1 MRCLSTGQACRAEV
15 QKTDVMKDG
24 DMSDGRLLLTHPFL
38 DALRV
43 ACACG
48 VLLALVALASCKSMP
63 TLEQQERLVQE
74 NKLVL
79 DQVTVRAVVNVWGEP
94 AHYRSK
100 FTQFFVMS
108 DLSMIPSSR
117 VPAGETPKGWNAGV
131 YAGEGVYFAYPDRGW
146 LLVFHDDRLVYK
158 EELKA
163 DGMRTLLNTW
173 AYEDRF
179 KTRLDGAAAP

>member
-1 MRCLSTGQACRAEV
+1 
-15 QKTDVMKDG
+15 
-24 DMSDGRLLLTHPFL
+24 MSDGRIFPNRPFPE
-38 DALRV
+38 ALRI
-43 ACACG
+43 ACACCFFL
-48 VLLALVALASCKSMP
+48 VFVALASCKSMP
-63 TLEQQERLVQE
+63 TVEQQERLVRE
-74 NKLVL
+74 NNLVL

-94 AHYRSK
+94 PHFRSQ

-117 VPAGETPKGWNAGV
+117 VASGETPRGWNAGV

-163 DGMRTLLNTW
+163 DSMRTLINTW

-179 KTRLDGAAAP
+179 KTRLDGTSAP

>member
-1 MRCLSTGQACRAEV
+1 MAVPHHLFDEAR
-15 QKTDVMKDG
+15 
-24 DMSDGRLLLTHPFL
+24 RL
-38 DALRV
+38 
-43 ACACG
+43 ACG
-48 VLLALVALASCKSMP
+48 CCILLAFVAVSSCKSGP

-94 AHYRSK
+94 PYYRSK
-100 FTQFFVMS
+100 FTQFFVMP
-108 DLSMIPSSR
+108 DFSMIPSSR
-117 VPAGETPKGWNAGV
+117 VAAGEIPKGWDAQV
-131 YAGEGVYFAYPDRGW
+131 HAGEGVYLAYPDRGW

-163 DGMRTLLNTW
+163 EGMRTLINTW

-179 KTRLDGAAAP
+179 KTRLDGATAP

>member
-1 MRCLSTGQACRAEV
+1 
-15 QKTDVMKDG
+15 
-24 DMSDGRLLLTHPFL
+24 MSDGRVSPDRPFQKSL
-38 DALRV
+38 GLMGAW
-43 ACACG
+43 C
-48 VLLALVALASCKSMP
+48 VLLAFVALAGCKSKL
-63 TLEQQERLVQE
+63 TVEQQERLVRE
-74 NKLVL
+74 NNLVL
-79 DQVTVRAVVNVWGEP
+79 EHVTVRAVVNVWGEP
-94 AHYRSK
+94 PHYRSK

-117 VPAGETPKGWNAGV
+117 VPAGETPKGWSAGV

-163 DGMRTLLNTW
+163 EGMRTLINTW

-179 KTRLDGAAAP
+179 KTRLDGIPAP

>member
-1 MRCLSTGQACRAEV
+1 MEGNEAMGSREAGFGLAMRKIERMLCMWCA
-15 QKTDVMKDG
+15 
-24 DMSDGRLLLTHPFL
+24 LLVI
-38 DALRV
+38 A
-43 ACACG
+43 G
-48 VLLALVALASCKSMP
+48 VASCKSMP
-63 TLEQQERLVQE
+63 TLEQQEQLVRE
-74 NKLVL
+74 SKLVL

-94 AHYRSK
+94 SHYRSA

-108 DLSMIPSSR
+108 DQSMIPSSR
-117 VPAGETPKGWNAGV
+117 VASGETPRGWSAGV

-163 DGMRTLLNTW
+163 DGMRTLINTW

-179 KTRLDGAAAP
+179 KTRLDGAPGP

>member
-1 MRCLSTGQACRAEV
+1 MNNGHALSGRAFHEAVRIACV
-15 QKTDVMKDG
+15 
-24 DMSDGRLLLTHPFL
+24 F
-38 DALRV
+38 
-43 ACACG
+43 CG
-48 VLLALVALASCKSMP
+48 LLAFVVLPSCKSMP

-79 DQVTVRAVVNVWGEP
+79 DQVTVQAVVNVWGEP
-94 AHYRSK
+94 PHYRSK

-117 VPAGETPKGWNAGV
+117 VPSGETPKGWTAGV

-163 DGMRTLLNTW
+163 EGMRALVNTW
-173 AYEDRF
+173 EYEDRF
-179 KTRLDGAAAP
+179 KTRLDGTSAP